1 MLMMGDEEMELL
13 GRKKRSQ
20 VSKHRGGCKDD
31 TDFVS
36 VQSEACSPSAMR
48 SMSPRHSKQ

>member
-13 GRKKRSQ
+13 RREKWSR
-20 VSKHRGGCKDD
+20 VSKYRGGCKDD

-36 VQSEACSPSAMR
+36 VQSEACSP
-48 SMSPRHSKQ
+48 P